1 MLFLKLSVSVELR
14 CRLTRIPA
22 RLVKFDDAHGAPGAP
37 WARAL
42 CLFPHKKKPRKK
54 KCIDFHDKNKKH
66 MGPWGPQAP
75 EAQTKGFFHIKK
87 S

>member
-42 CLFPHKKKPRKK
+42 CLFPHKKNPRKK
-54 KCIDFHDKNKKH
+54 NALIFKIKIKNA
-66 MGPWGPQAP
+66 WGPLGP
-75 EAQTKGFFHIKK
+75 
-87 S
+87 